1 MDLAVT
7 GCGEFYRC
15 MEIVMN
21 RKKADLDWGNL
32 SFAYVKTR
40 YNIRFENKDGVWSKG
55 VLTEDENISM
65 HMAAPCLHYGQEAFE
80 GLKAFETK
88 DERIVIFRPD
98 ANARRLIKSCE
109 RISIPL
115 ISEQLFVE
123 GVRDVVKANSEFVP
137 PYGTGASLYI
147 RPLAAGVGA
156 KVGLGPALEYLF
168 LIFVTPVG
176 PYYKSGFSPVRSII
190 VNEYDRAAPLGVGDC
205 KVGGNY
211 AAGLRGEKY
220 GKDEGYPVVLY
231 LDAREKKYID
241 EFSTSNFIGIKGDAY
256 VTPDSPSV
264 LESITNDSLAELA
277 KDMGLKVERRRI
289 LVEELAEFD
298 EVGAVGTAAVITP
311 VSSIT
316 YGNREFVFGD
326 KQNAGPILTK
336 LHDNLIGVQR
346 GELEDTHGWLYEVK
360 L

>member
-1 MDLAVT
+1 
-7 GCGEFYRC
+7 
-15 MEIVMN
+15 MN

-32 SFAYVKTR
+32 AFAYTKTN
-40 YNIRFENKDGVWSKG
+40 YNIRFENKNGSWSKG
-55 VLTEDENISM
+55 YLTEDESIPM

-88 DERIVIFRPD
+88 DGRIVVFRPD
-98 ANARRLIKSCE
+98 ANAKRLIKSCE

-115 ISEQLFVE
+115 ISEQLFIE
-123 GVRDVVKANSEFVP
+123 GVQEVVKANSEFVP

-147 RPLAAGVGA
+147 RPFALGTGA
-156 KVGLGPALEYLF
+156 KVGLGPALEYMF

-220 GKDEGYPVVLY
+220 GKDKGYQVVLY

-241 EFSTSNFIGIKGDAY
+241 EFSTSNFVGIKGNVY
-256 VTPDSPSV
+256 VTPDSPSI
-264 LESITNDSLAELA
+264 LQSITNDSLAELA
-277 KDMGLKVERRRI
+277 KEMGMEVERRQV
-289 LVEELAEFD
+289 LAEELAEFD

-316 YGNREFVFGD
+316 YGDREFIFGNG
-326 KQNAGPILTK
+326 KNAGPVLTK
-336 LHDNLIGVQR
+336 LHDKLTGVQR
-346 GELEDTHGWLYEVK
+346 GELEDTHGWLYEIK